1 MTYEFK
7 LPDIGEGVV
16 EGEIVRWLVAAGEDV
31 SEDQPMVEVMTDKAT
46 VEIPSPISG
55 KVLETRGGE
64 GETVA
69 VGSTLV
75 VIETEGRIP
84 ISTSE
89 EGRQEEPAPSS
100 PKPEKPQ
107 KEPPQGVAS
116 EVLATPAVRRLARSR
131 NIDLTEVT
139 GTGPGGRITQGDL
152 DRHAEGGGVE
162 RPRETEAA
170 ASTGEFDTI
179 PYRGLRRRIGD
190 RLTLSHRSAVHYT
203 YIEEVDATQLV
214 ELRNRY
220 LETDDSRRLTY
231 LPFILKAVVSGLK
244 QFPLLNATLDEG
256 KGEIKLL
263 KRYNIGIATAT
274 PEGLIVPVVR
284 NVDAKPLLSLA
295 DEILTLTESARNG
308 RVSLDNLKGS
318 TFTVTSL
325 GPLGGIAATP
335 VINYPEVAILGIH
348 KIAKRPVVREGEIVI
363 RETMNL
369 SLSLDH
375 RVVDGLVAAQFLHH
389 VIRLLETPAL
399 LLLE

>member
-1 MTYEFK
+1 MPYKFR

-16 EGEIVRWLVAAGEDV
+16 EGEIIRWLVQQGDV
-31 SEDQPMVEVMTDKAT
+31 VLEDQPMVEIMTDKAT
-46 VEIPSPISG
+46 VEIPSPVPG
-55 KVLETRGGE
+55 KILETRGDE

-75 VIETEGRIP
+75 VIETEGSVP
-84 ISTSE
+84 SATE
-89 EGRQEEPAPSS
+89 EEPKSGVEPVDPDDS
-100 PKPEKPQ
+100 PRTPRQ
-107 KEPPQGVAS
+107 KERPAD
-116 EVLATPAVRRLARSR
+116 VLATPALRRAARSR
-131 NIDLTEVT
+131 GIELAEVT
-139 GTGPGGRITQGDL
+139 GTGPGGRITQEDL
-152 DRHAEGGGVE
+152 ERYEAKGPAPSAPQAEVATAVQVE
-162 RPRETEAA
+162 TM
-170 ASTGEFDTI
+170 

-203 YIEEVDATQLV
+203 YIEEMDATQLV

-220 LETDDSRRLTY
+220 LEGDESRRLTY

-244 QFPLLNATLDEG
+244 EFPLLNATLDEG
-256 KGEIKLL
+256 KSEIKLF
-263 KRYNIGIATAT
+263 KYYNIGIATAT

-284 NVDAKPLLSLA
+284 NVDAKRLLPLA
-295 DEILTLTESARNG
+295 DEIQTLTESARQG
-308 RVSLDNLKGS
+308 RVSLENLKGS

-348 KIAKRPVVREGEIVI
+348 KISKRPVVRDGEIVI

-375 RVVDGLVAAQFLHH
+375 RVVDGMVAARFLHH

>member
-1 MTYEFK
+1 MPYEFR

-16 EGEIVRWLVAAGEDV
+16 EGEIIRWLVRQGDV
-31 SEDQPMVEVMTDKAT
+31 VLEDQPMVEIMTDKAT
-46 VEIPSPISG
+46 VEIPSPVPG
-55 KVLETRGGE
+55 KVLETRGEE

-75 VIETEGRIP
+75 VIEAEGSVPSATE
-84 ISTSE
+84 
-89 EGRQEEPAPSS
+89 EEPESGVRPSEPDES
-100 PKPEKPQ
+100 PRTPRH
-107 KEPPQGVAS
+107 KERPAD
-116 EVLATPAVRRLARSR
+116 VLATPALRRAARSR
-131 NIDLTEVT
+131 GIELSEVT
-139 GTGPGGRITQGDL
+139 GTGPGGRITQEDL
-152 DRHAEGGGVE
+152 ERYEAKGPAPSAPNAGVATAVKV
-162 RPRETEAA
+162 ETM
-170 ASTGEFDTI
+170 

-203 YIEEVDATQLV
+203 YIEEMDATQLV

-220 LETDDSRRLTY
+220 LEGDESRRLTY

-244 QFPLLNATLDEG
+244 EFPLLNATLDEG
-256 KGEIKLL
+256 KSEIKLF
-263 KRYNIGIATAT
+263 KYYNIGIATAT
-274 PEGLIVPVVR
+274 SEGLIVPVVR
-284 NVDAKPLLSLA
+284 NVDAKRLLPLA
-295 DEILTLTESARNG
+295 DEIQTLTESARQG

-348 KIAKRPVVREGEIVI
+348 KISKRPVVRDGEIVI

-375 RVVDGLVAAQFLHH
+375 RVVDGMVAARFLHH

>member
-1 MTYEFK
+1 MAYEFR

-16 EGEIVRWLVAAGEDV
+16 EGEIVRWLVQAGDTV
-31 SEDQPMVEVMTDKAT
+31 SEDQPMVEIMTDKAT
-46 VEIPSPISG
+46 VEIPSPVKG

-64 GETVA
+64 GETVS

-75 VIETEGRIP
+75 VVEAEGQIP
-84 ISTSE
+84 VDHAPERRGDTPARPSE
-89 EGRQEEPAPSS
+89 AEEP
-100 PKPEKPQ
+100 Q
-107 KEPPQGVAS
+107 KVPRAKAAA

-131 NIDLTEVT
+131 NIDLQQVS
-139 GTGPGGRITQGDL
+139 GTGPGGRITQEDL
-152 DRHAEGGGVE
+152 DRHASGGAQ
-162 RPRETEAA
+162 PSPAQKETVSPE
-170 ASTGEFDTI
+170 EFETI

-220 LETDDSRRLTY
+220 LETDESRRLTY

-244 QFPLLNATLDEG
+244 QYPLLNATLDEG
-256 KGEIKLL
+256 KGEIKLF
-263 KRYNIGIATAT
+263 KNYDIGIATAT

-284 NVDAKPLLSLA
+284 NVDGKPLLPLA

-308 RVSLDNLKGS
+308 RISLDNLKGS

-348 KIAKRPVVREGEIVI
+348 KIAKRPVVRDGEIVI

-389 VIRLLETPAL
+389 VIRLLETPGL

>member
-1 MTYEFK
+1 MAYEFR

-16 EGEIVRWLVAAGEDV
+16 EGEIVRWLVQTGDAVA
-31 SEDQPMVEVMTDKAT
+31 EDQPMVEIMTDKAT
-46 VEIPSPISG
+46 VEIPSPVKGEI
-55 KVLETRGGE
+55 LEVRGGE
-64 GETVA
+64 GEVVA

-75 VIETEGRIP
+75 VIDAEGPVPADRFAEGRAQ
-84 ISTSE
+84 
-89 EGRQEEPAPSS
+89 RRPASQGESVEAPA
-100 PKPEKPQ
+100 PEKP
-107 KEPPQGVAS
+107 AAN
-116 EVLATPAVRRLARSR
+116 VLATPAVRRAARSR
-131 NIDLTEVT
+131 GIDLGTIA
-139 GTGPGGRITQGDL
+139 GTGPGGRITLEDL
-152 DRHAEGGGVE
+152 DRQGTGPALEPAPAAGESGTSTEVE
-162 RPRETEAA
+162 
-170 ASTGEFDTI
+170 TI
-179 PYRGLRRRIGD
+179 PYRGLRRKIGD
-190 RLTLSHRSAVHYT
+190 RLSLSHRTAVHYT

-220 LETDDSRRLTY
+220 LEGDDSRRLTY

-244 QFPLLNATLDEG
+244 QFPLLNAMLDEG
-256 KGEIKLL
+256 KSEIKLF
-263 KRYNIGIATAT
+263 KHYDIGIATAT

-284 NVDAKPLLSLA
+284 RVDTKRLLPLA
-295 DEILTLTESARNG
+295 DEIQALTEDARKG
-308 RVSLDNLKGS
+308 RVSLENLRGS

-325 GPLGGIAATP
+325 GPLGGVAATP

-348 KIAKRPVVREGEIVI
+348 KISKRPVVRDGEIVI